1 MQRIITILSGLILI
15 FLAGCGGGE
24 ATQDMME
31 PQNVAVE
38 TQILDYGSLVVSKKY
53 SGTIRGLEQAELAA
67 KIAET
72 VEKVNV
78 GEGRKV
84 QSGDV
89 LIELDEGG
97 PSSQFHQ
104 AQAVYENAKK
114 LLTKYRN
121 LYAEGAV
128 SENDLNRVETDFE
141 VARANFQAAKELV
154 YIVSPINGEVT
165 ALNVN
170 EGDQVY
176 IGQHLAT
183 VGRRDSVRVEVGL
196 DPDDIDYVAPGDK
209 AILNMRGKNGKS
221 VPGKIKDVATSA
233 DPETR
238 AFSVEIV
245 ASNKE
250 GILKVGGLATVD
262 IALYEIE
269 KALLVPIEAVRILRG
284 IPQVFRLEG
293 DTARSVE
300 IELGQSDGQNYEVL
314 SGIGAGDEIVVL
326 GKSFLDDGATV
337 DVVNR
342 KGAEQ

>member
-1 MQRIITILSGLILI
+1 M
-15 FLAGCGGGE
+15 
-24 ATQDMME
+24 
-31 PQNVAVE
+31 E

-300 IELGQSDGQNYEVL
+300 IELGQ
-314 SGIGAGDEIVVL
+314 
-326 GKSFLDDGATV
+326 
-337 DVVNR
+337 
-342 KGAEQ
+342 